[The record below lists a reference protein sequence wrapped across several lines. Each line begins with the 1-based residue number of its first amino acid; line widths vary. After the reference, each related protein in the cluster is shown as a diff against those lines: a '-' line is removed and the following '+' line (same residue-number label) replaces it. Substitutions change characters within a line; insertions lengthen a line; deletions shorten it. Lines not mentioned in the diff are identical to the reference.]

1 MPASVSFI
9 IPNWNHG
16 DLLAA
21 ALASIRA
28 QTLAPLEVLVA
39 DNGSADDSIA
49 IAEGAGAKVLPLG
62 RNTGFS
68 FAVNRGLE
76 AARGEL
82 VVILNNDVELSP
94 GWTETL
100 ARAVAEPGRWFAI
113 GKLVDHA
120 RRDRIDGVGD
130 AICRGGAAC
139 RLGHG
144 RPDGPLFDTPRC
156 TFFPSATALL
166 ARREFF
172 DRAGLFDEAF
182 FAYLEDVD
190 LGLRAALL
198 NLPGVYVPE
207 AVAYHRA
214 SSTLG
219 ARSPAMVQALT
230 RNQILLL
237 AKFYPAG
244 LRRRFWRP
252 IVVAQAL
259 WALLALRH
267 GHPLAYARGLLAGL
281 KASAAV
287 HRGAAGRWS
296 GRDNGNELANVLMRS
311 EAEVARFARAAGWDA
326 YWRWYFRLA
335 GSAGA
340 PESAAAPQEPA
351 R

>member
-1 MPASVSFI
+1 VPGPVSFL
-9 IPNWNHG
+9 IPNWNRS

-28 QTLAPLEVLVA
+28 QTLAPLEILVV

-49 IAEGAGAKVLPLG
+49 VAGRAGAKVLALG
-62 RNTGFS
+62 KNTGFS

-82 VVILNNDVELSP
+82 VAILNNDVELSP

-100 ARAVAEPGRWFAI
+100 AGAIAEPGRWFAI
-113 GKLVDHA
+113 GKLLDYA
-120 RRDRIDGVGD
+120 RRDRIDGAGD

-172 DRAGLFDEAF
+172 ERTGPFDEAF
-182 FAYLEDVD
+182 FAYLEDAD
-190 LGLRAALL
+190 LGLRAALMD
-198 NLPGVYVPE
+198 LPGVYVPE

-219 ARSPAMVQALT
+219 AWSPAMVEALT
-230 RNQILLL
+230 CNQILLL
-237 AKFYPAG
+237 AKFYPAE

-267 GHPLAYARGLLAGL
+267 GHPLAYTRGLLAGL
-281 KASAAV
+281 RARAALG
-287 HRGAAGRWS
+287 RSPAARWS
-296 GRDNGNELANVLMRS
+296 GRDNGNELANVLIRS
-311 EAEVARFARAAGWDA
+311 EAELAQFAGAAGWDA
-326 YWRWYFRLA
+326 YWRWYFRLT
-335 GSAGA
+335 GPLGA
-340 PESAAAPQEPA
+340 PEGAPAPEDPA
-351 R
+351 P

>member
-1 MPASVSFI
+1 MPAPVSFL
-9 IPNWNHG
+9 IPNWNRS

-28 QTLAPLEVLVA
+28 QTLAPLEILVV
-39 DNGSADDSIA
+39 DNGSTDDSIA
-49 IAEGAGAKVLPLG
+49 VAEAAGAKVLALG
-62 RNTGFS
+62 RNSGFS

-82 VVILNNDVELSP
+82 VAILNNDVELTP
-94 GWTETL
+94 RWTEKL
-100 ARAVAEPGRWFAI
+100 AGALAAPEHWFAI
-113 GKLVDHA
+113 GKLLDHA
-120 RRDRIDGVGD
+120 RRDRIDGAGD

-156 TFFPSATALL
+156 TFFPSGTALL

-172 DRAGLFDEAF
+172 ERAGPFDEAF

-219 ARSPAMVQALT
+219 AWSAAMVEALT

-237 AKFYPAG
+237 AKFYPAE
-244 LRRRFWRP
+244 LRRRFRRP

-281 KASAAV
+281 EAKAGLGGAAV
-287 HRGAAGRWS
+287 LRGE
-296 GRDNGNELANVLMRS
+296 RDNGNELAKVLIRS
-311 EAEVARFARAAGWDA
+311 EAELVRFVHAGGWDA

-335 GSAGA
+335 GSLGS
-340 PESAAAPQEPA
+340 PEEPA
-351 R
+351 P